1 MRTDMQLTKFTDYCL
16 RVLMYLSA
24 REDALATVSEISGT
38 YRVSHHHLM
47 KVVQHLNAKG
57 YVETVRG
64 KKGGIRL
71 ARKPDFI
78 NLGEVVRDC
87 EQNFAIVECFNP
99 VNTQCPLL
107 PACVLRAALKEAT
120 KSFFATLDRYT
131 IADLVRGQRS
141 VSYSRQKIRLHQAA

>member
-1 MRTDMQLTKFTDYCL
+1 MQLTKFTDYCL
-16 RVLMYLSA
+16 RVLMYLSV
-24 REDALATVSEISGT
+24 REDELATVNEISGA
-38 YRVSHHHLM
+38 YRVSHHHLV
-47 KVVQHLNAKG
+47 KVVQHLNGKG

-71 ARKPDFI
+71 ARKPEFI

-120 KSFFATLDRYT
+120 KSFFATLDRYS
-131 IADLVRGQRS
+131 IADLARGQRPALP
-141 VSYSRQKIRLHQAA
+141 SRQKIHIHRAA

>member
-1 MRTDMQLTKFTDYCL
+1 MQLTKFTDYCL
-16 RVLMYLSA
+16 RVLTYLSLSS
-24 REDALATVSEISGT
+24 EQLATVNEIAST
-38 YRVSHHHLM
+38 YGASRHHLM

-71 ARKPDFI
+71 SRKPQFI
-78 NLGEVVRDC
+78 NVGEVVRDC
-87 EQNFAIVECFNP
+87 EEDFDVVECFNT

-120 KSFFATLDRYT
+120 KNFLATLDRYT
-131 IADLVRGQRS
+131 LADLTIGQRP
-141 VSYSRQKIRLHQAA
+141 VRFGRPTRPFNRAA